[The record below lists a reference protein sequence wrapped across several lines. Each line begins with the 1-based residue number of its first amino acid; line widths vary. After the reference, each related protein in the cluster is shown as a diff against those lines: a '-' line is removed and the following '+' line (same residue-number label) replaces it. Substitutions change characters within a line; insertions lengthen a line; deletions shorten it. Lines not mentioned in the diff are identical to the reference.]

1 MNKKLVILIFL
12 LLLTILSC
20 RKSTN
25 QEYEVSQIRDSI
37 AFYKKA
43 IKFEKEDKDK
53 IAYNF
58 RLYNFLEQSDN
69 SLLNRKNLDSV
80 INNCYIFD
88 DWNTYNLGASLLL
101 KRARLSKD
109 SLFMAR
115 AYRYKGNY
123 FYKKKNSD
131 SSFFYY
137 LKSEKFYLN
146 LKDIENY
153 ALVSL
158 KKGVVELEINDFT
171 GADVSLT
178 KAYNILKRT
187 DDYKRVYACLVTL
200 GSIST
205 ELKEYNRAID
215 YYNRALSLVI
225 SQNLVDDDEKSN
237 CLNNIGLVYSEK
249 KEYTKAIYY
258 FNKALSKENINKAES
273 LDFYSLIID
282 NLAYTKL
289 KSNDFN
295 NLPNLFFES
304 LEYRDQIE
312 NEFSKVPTYNHISEY
327 YFKINDTANANKYF
341 KKSLD
346 LAYKSKIP
354 TYIATSLKQGAV
366 IDKKNSFE
374 YSQKYIRISD
384 SLQIEERNS
393 KDRFARLQLE
403 TDEIIKQKNDLVE
416 QNRDILNYFMGTM
429 AFLGLLFFMRAQRA
443 RRRELVLTQAQQR
456 ANEELYKLIISQQH
470 KLDEGKIYE
479 KNRIAKELHDGV
491 LGRMFGL
498 RLNLDGLNKR
508 NDDQAIEERLRC
520 LEELKVIEQDLREI
534 SHELSREKFVLINN
548 FVTIV
553 NGLLEEQSKVNSAK
567 LTTIIGENIDWDL
580 LSNTTKINLYRI
592 LQESLQNI
600 NKYANANSIKIEFKK
615 DKKGNLILNI
625 VDDGDGYDL
634 KKKSNG
640 IGIKNMVDRT
650 HESEGTIEIKSE
662 LKKGT
667 QVLVVV
673 PLESKTLKV

>member
-1 MNKKLVILIFL
+1 MKQVFFFL
-12 LLLTILSC
+12 LLFFIGCNKKNTDADN
-20 RKSTN
+20 KSAKLIDLYLKN
-25 QEYEVSQIRDSI
+25 SLNNKYS
-37 AFYKKA
+37 
-43 IKFEKEDKDK
+43 EKDQ
-53 IAYNF
+53 F
-58 RLYNFLEQSDN
+58 LYNDKAVKLLSNMEN
-69 SLLNRKNLDSV
+69 SEFKRKNLDLA
-80 INNCYIFD
+80 I
-88 DWNTYNLGASLLL
+88 
-101 KRARLSKD
+101 
-109 SLFMAR
+109 
-115 AYRYKGNY
+115 GNY
-123 FYKKKNSD
+123 FYFNEWKKYNKFSKELLDISKLAKDTIHLAKAMRYQGNFYYKEKILD
-131 SSFFYY
+131 SSFYFYN
-137 LKSEKFYLN
+137 KSEFYFKK
-146 LKDIENY
+146 LKDYNSY
-153 ALVSL
+153 SVVLL
-158 KKGVVELEINDFT
+158 KKGIVQLELNDFF

-178 KAYNILKRT
+178 KAYNILKKT
-187 DDYKRVYACLVTL
+187 DDNQRIYAALNSL
-200 GSIST
+200 GTVSS
-205 ELKEYNRAID
+205 ELKEYDRAIVN
-215 YYNRALSLVI
+215 YKKALEIVSNAKL
-225 SQNLVDDDEKSN
+225 QTTEHQASN
-237 CLNNIGLVYSEK
+237 CYNNIGLVYLELKDYNSAIFYFKKALSEK
-249 KEYTKAIYY
+249 KLK
-258 FNKALSKENINKAES
+258 NENQ
-273 LDFYSLIID
+273 LLYSSVID
-282 NLAYTKL
+282 NLAYSKF
-289 KSNDFN
+289 KNNDFKN
-295 NLPNLFFES
+295 IDKLFFES
-304 LEYRDQIE
+304 LKIRD
-312 NEFSKVPTYNHISEY
+312 SLKYLSHKVLTYIHLSEY
-327 YFKINDTANANKYF
+327 FFEINDIANAKKY
-341 KKSLD
+341 SLN
-346 LAYKSKIP
+346 AIETAKISNLP
-354 TYIATSLKQGAV
+354 YYSIAALKQATLV
-366 IDKKNSFE
+366 DKENSAK
-374 YSQKYIRISD
+374 YSEDYIRISD
-384 SLQIEERNS
+384 SLQLVERNS

-470 KLDEGKIYE
+470 KLDEGKVYE

-553 NGLLEEQSKVNSAK
+553 NGLLEEQTKVNSAK

-592 LQESLQNI
+592 LQESLQNA

-640 IGIKNMVDRT
+640 IGLKNMVDRT

-673 PLESKTLKV
+673 PLESKTIKV